1 MRLQRDDGIRKEKWM
16 EETYKKEA
24 VSLDFFYIKYEFF
37 QLNKSNFCIL
47 SPKAFIS
54 IKKAIFVFD
63 YFFFFYFILK
73 IHFVTLKNGHDF
85 FEHLK
90 KSELY
95 KTLLERYHLGTT
107 TTNNELTI
115 FFIFSKSLREIFTHR
130 ETTGSKLIKFYLK
143 NFLSFSL
150 F

>member
-1 MRLQRDDGIRKEKWM
+1 MAMI
-16 EETYKKEA
+16 
-24 VSLDFFYIKYEFF
+24 
-37 QLNKSNFCIL
+37 
-47 SPKAFIS
+47 
-54 IKKAIFVFD
+54 
-63 YFFFFYFILK
+63 
-73 IHFVTLKNGHDF
+73 F

-150 F
+150 L

>member
-1 MRLQRDDGIRKEKWM
+1 MESKRRALGMRLQRDDGIRKEKWM

-63 YFFFFYFILK
+63 YFFFLFYF
-73 IHFVTLKNGHDF
+73 KN
-85 FEHLK
+85 
-90 KSELY
+90 
-95 KTLLERYHLGTT
+95 
-107 TTNNELTI
+107 
-115 FFIFSKSLREIFTHR
+115 SLR
-130 ETTGSKLIKFYLK
+130 YLEK
-143 NFLSFSL
+143 WP
-150 F
+150 